1 MSFLF
6 YDPFQE
12 MQRMQREMDRIFGRN
27 TWGNT
32 SGALTSGGGVG
43 DENRQLAVGGSSSS
57 GGKGGQLSTTFANV
71 DWHPRCDLSENEKSI
86 VVEAEL
92 PGVDKQDVKLEVDD
106 DVLTLRG
113 ETRQEKRTDDQRF
126 HKIERSRGTFLRS
139 FRLPEY
145 ADLEGIQANFQDGVL
160 KVEIPKREMPESE
173 KHVRS
178 IDIK

>member
-27 TWGNT
+27 TAGWGNT
-32 SGALTSGGGVG
+32 SGALTGGRG
-43 DENRQLAVGGSSSS
+43 DENRMLQGGEGSS
-57 GGKGGQLSTTFANV
+57 GVGGGQLATFANV

-86 VVEAEL
+86 LVEAEL
-92 PGVDKQDVKLEVDD
+92 PGVDKQNVKLEVDD

-113 ETRQEKRTDDQRF
+113 ETRQEKRTDDQRY

-145 ADLEGIQANFQDGVL
+145 ADVDKIEANFQDGIL
-160 KVEIPKREMPESE
+160 KVEIPKREVPESE
-173 KHVRS
+173 KHTRA